1 MVWRIAASG
10 ATSADSSTA
19 TGTRSSARQA
29 GGASLANAS
38 RHDRDVLALYGRG
51 PDDDVAT
58 VRRLFHVPTYLLF
71 HLREEGAAAC
81 VNARVCTR
89 PYAPQIYKYGRG
101 SARRISNNRAVKYRR
116 WKSPGERFGASNT
129 VDGLL
134 QRIRRKVASRPWPC
148 VFRPDA
154 SICDVNEIRYSQI
167 FLEAT

>member
-29 GGASLANAS
+29 GGAPVANAS

-51 PDDDVAT
+51 PDDVAPI
-58 VRRLFHVPTYLLF
+58 RRLFHVPTYLFF

-81 VNARVCTR
+81 VNACVCTR
-89 PYAPQIYKYGRG
+89 PYAPQIYKYGHG

-116 WKSPGERFGASNT
+116 WKSPRERFGASNT
-129 VDGLL
+129 VDDLFR
-134 QRIRRKVASRPWPC
+134 RIRRKVALGLDP
-148 VFRPDA
+148 A
-154 SICDVNEIRYSQI
+154 S
-167 FLEAT
+167 